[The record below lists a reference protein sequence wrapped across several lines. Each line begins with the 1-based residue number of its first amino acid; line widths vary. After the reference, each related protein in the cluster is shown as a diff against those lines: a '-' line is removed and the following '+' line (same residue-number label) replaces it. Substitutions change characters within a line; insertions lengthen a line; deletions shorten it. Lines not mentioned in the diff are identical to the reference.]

1 MDNARN
7 KRSFEFDLADIPVLA
22 HALSIECG
30 TWLGYDRAKYARAKE
45 LHDLV
50 VGQVPACSEHF
61 AADDWQDF
69 CRRISAGAAYEVV
82 HRRRGLKWDSTEGEI
97 VVRIGDKEWRSHRS
111 DHAPEAA
118 AIAELRAFLDEYG
131 PMEPV
136 AGPRP

>member
-7 KRSFEFDLADIPVLA
+7 KRRFEFDLADIPMLA

-30 TWLGYDRAKYARAKE
+30 TWLGCDRAKYVRAKE

-50 VGQVPACSEHF
+50 AAEVPACSKHF
-61 AADDWQDF
+61 DADDWQDF
-69 CRRISAGAAYEVV
+69 CRRISAGAAYEIV
-82 HRRRGLKWDSTEGEI
+82 HQRRSWSWDSPDGEI
-97 VVRIGDKEWRSHRS
+97 VVRIEDKEWRSHRS
-111 DHAPEAA
+111 DHPPEAE
-118 AIAELRAFLDEYG
+118 AIAELRAFLEEYA